1 MYLESH
7 TVRVKQVQM
16 SQKVFKVCP
25 SVSRATY
32 QLGTDSYIEL
42 ATPTPTQTSKPQNI
56 GPIFVENVF
65 RTY

>member
-1 MYLESH
+1 MYLVSH

-32 QLGTDSYIEL
+32 QLGTDSYIEF
-42 ATPTPTQTSKPQNI
+42 ATPTQTSKPQNI